1 MLKFY
6 QIENFFLNGWKLMKF
21 FFKVICLIMTALIFA
36 CTNDIEETNG
46 NPSTING
53 LIDFEEVE
61 YFTEVIGQTVLF
73 DIDNADLNDS
83 ARYILVSQA
92 VWLNENNEYTIT
104 VTGYADEQGTRG
116 YNLALGAKRSAAVRD
131 FLILNGVKEDRL
143 KTSTFGKEKP
153 LKICSSEKC
162 YSANRRAVTA
172 IRRD

>member
-61 YFTEVIGQTVLF
+61 YFTEVIGQTF
-73 DIDNADLNDS
+73 
-83 ARYILVSQA
+83 Y
-92 VWLNENNEYTIT
+92 
-104 VTGYADEQGTRG
+104 
-116 YNLALGAKRSAAVRD
+116 
-131 FLILNGVKEDRL
+131 LILITLILMTVRGIFWSHKL
-143 KTSTFGKEKP
+143 FG
-153 LKICSSEKC
+153 
-162 YSANRRAVTA
+162 
-172 IRRD
+172 

>member
-1 MLKFY
+1 
-6 QIENFFLNGWKLMKF
+6 
-21 FFKVICLIMTALIFA
+21 MTALIFA
-36 CTNDIEETNG
+36 CTNDMEETNG

-73 DIDNADLNDS
+73 DIDKADLNDS

-143 KTSTFGKEKP
+143 KTSTFGKERP

-162 YSANRRAVTA
+162 YSANRRAVTT
-172 IRRD
+172 IRRN

>member
-21 FFKVICLIMTALIFA
+21 FFKVICLIMPALIFA

-46 NPSTING
+46 NHSTING

-143 KTSTFGKEKP
+143 KTSTFGKERP

-162 YSANRRAVTA
+162 YSANRRAVTT
-172 IRRD
+172 IRRN